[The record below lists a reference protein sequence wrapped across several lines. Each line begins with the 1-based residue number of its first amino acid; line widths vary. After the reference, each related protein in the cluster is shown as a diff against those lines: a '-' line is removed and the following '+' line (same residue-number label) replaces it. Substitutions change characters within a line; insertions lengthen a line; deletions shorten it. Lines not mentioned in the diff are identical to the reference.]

1 MKVRP
6 VGAVPT
12 GTPASTGGKV
22 SMENDVLKDA
32 DAAAKGHAHVITIEV
47 DGAPRQIEQG
57 KYLVSALK
65 SMFGIPQ
72 DYELDQVVGGKFIPL
87 ADGDTIR
94 VHPHEKFVSHVRHGG
109 SS

>member
-1 MKVRP
+1 MKDDV
-6 VGAVPT
+6 VQDLGA
-12 GTPASTGGKV
+12 S
-22 SMENDVLKDA
+22 E
-32 DAAAKGHAHVITIEV
+32 KGHPHVITIEV
-47 DGAPRQIEQG
+47 DGNLQKIEQG

-65 SMFGIPQ
+65 AVFGIPP

-87 ADGDTIR
+87 ADGETIQ